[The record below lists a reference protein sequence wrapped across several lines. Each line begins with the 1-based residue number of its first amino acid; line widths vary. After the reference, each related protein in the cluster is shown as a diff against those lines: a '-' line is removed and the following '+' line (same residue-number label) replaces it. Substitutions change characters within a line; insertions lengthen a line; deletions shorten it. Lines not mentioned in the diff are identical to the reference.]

1 MTAQD
6 TLPLDQILVGDC
18 IELVNELPE
27 KSVDLVFADPPYN
40 LQLQG
45 ELLRPN
51 NSVVDAVDN
60 DWDKF
65 DTFQAY
71 DQFSRDWLTAIRRV
85 LKDDGGIW
93 VIGSYHNILVSGF

>member
-1 MTAQD
+1 M
-6 TLPLDQILVGDC
+6 PLDQILAGDC

-27 KSVDLVFADPPYN
+27 KSVDLVFADLSYN

-71 DQFSRDWLTAIRRV
+71 DQFSATGLQQYAAC
-85 LKDDGGIW
+85 
-93 VIGSYHNILVSGF
+93 